1 MTTIRRFTPA
11 IGFILA
17 SMSIVTSPMAAQ
29 RTDAATLCKIA
40 QDSIAAGAFTSN
52 ATTGLLYCGS
62 SAATVLSTL
71 ISQSGSSQDAGRF
84 SLINRIAPQIRSQS
98 IVNSALTVAQTV
110 GNTQASRVA
119 SFQVL
124 AAEFN
129 NIFQFASPTPGAPI
143 EACALSG
150 SGGNSAYYYDEG
162 LARSLGQQIM
172 TLASAVYHNT
182 NDDPVVRSAAYCVR
196 QALHSNFPFPI
207 NTSLITLAYVCGDKF
222 RIHNGNAEFADLA
235 WNTYN
240 VPPDVRPPAPTLTS
254 GGTSVPGNSDG
265 YIFTDNAGTARLYY
279 QSQLIQTR
287 ANSRTVCH

>member
-1 MTTIRRFTPA
+1 MVVDVVEIGRVERGSPRGGPFMFDDGSRRCGHNSGTGPNRLLRSQSAPQLSRGVIMTTIRRFTPA

-182 NDDPVVRSAAYCVR
+182 MIRSFEARHTA
-196 QALHSNFPFPI
+196 
-207 NTSLITLAYVCGDKF
+207 
-222 RIHNGNAEFADLA
+222 
-235 WNTYN
+235 
-240 VPPDVRPPAPTLTS
+240 S
-254 GGTSVPGNSDG
+254 GKHCIRTFLSRS
-265 YIFTDNAGTARLYY
+265 
-279 QSQLIQTR
+279 TR
-287 ANSRTVCH
+287 R